1 MLLWI
6 YTTKILHFF
15 PFVVALWFQ
24 MQNYAQDLMIQPQL
38 NKMVR
43 SVVVII
49 FSTCITHSESYNSF
63 YLHKWKGGDPIYRQA
78 EAPENASKSLYACSR
93 WCFQVAGCQ
102 FLSWSPGY
110 CWQVGLCGTENVT
123 ERVYHL
129 PKDPIEG
136 WFIPYI
142 SILVLIIKHHHW
154 LSS

>member
-1 MLLWI
+1 MNI
-6 YTTKILHFF
+6 YNENITIF

-24 MQNYAQDLMIQPQL
+24 IQNYGQDLMIELQL

-49 FSTCITHSESYNSF
+49 FNTCITLSESYNSF
-63 YLHKWKGGDPIYRQA
+63 YLHKWEGGDPIYRQA
-78 EAPENASKSLYACSR
+78 GAPENASKSLHACSR

-110 CWQVGLCGTENVT
+110 CWQVGFCGTENVA

-136 WFIPYI
+136 WLLPYM
-142 SILVLIIKHHHW
+142 SILVFIKTPSLTQLIM
-154 LSS
+154 